1 MSPSSSLSEHALVEA
16 MLEVERAL
24 AEANAAEG
32 LIPSSAV
39 AEIAAACDVSRYDVP
54 VLWEAAESSGNPV
67 VPLVRAMDAGPWV
80 HLGATSQDILDSATM
95 VAVKRALA
103 AMPLASV
110 LEACAR
116 LVRTHRSTVMAART
130 LGQQA
135 VPTTFG
141 LVAATWLHGMVGRLD
156 VSCFVQ
162 FGGAAGTLAGSGG
175 RGVAVATRLGALL
188 GLAVPVLPWHT
199 ERSPMRA
206 VAHELASTVVAC
218 GKVALDVTLL
228 AQTEVGE
235 VSEGAGGG
243 SSAMPHKRNP
253 VDSVL
258 ILAAARRVPGL
269 LGPFYAP
276 HELQRAVGGWQAEWE
291 PLRELVRLTESTLTR
306 TERLLTNLRVHPDRM
321 LANLDPR
328 TMAESVAS
336 RLAPSLGRAEA
347 HALVARLAERSFREA
362 LLGDPS
368 VREVLSVEDLD
379 AALDPA
385 SWLGSADELIDRV
398 LARYEEERPGG

>member
-1 MSPSSSLSEHALVEA
+1 MSPSSSLSERDLVEA
-16 MLEVERAL
+16 MLEVESAL

-39 AEIAAACDVSRYDVP
+39 PVIAAACEVSRYDVP
-54 VLWEAAESSGNPV
+54 ALWEAAESSGNPV

-80 HLGATSQDILDSATM
+80 HFGATSQDILDTASM
-95 VAVKRALA
+95 LAVKRALA

-110 LEACAR
+110 QASCAR
-116 LVRTHRSTVMAART
+116 LVRAHRSTVMAART

-141 LVAATWLHGMVGRLD
+141 LVAATWLQGLVGRLR

-162 FGGAAGTLAGSGG
+162 FGGAAGTLAASGG
-175 RGVAVATRLGALL
+175 RGVAVAERLGALL
-188 GLAVPVLPWHT
+188 GLAVPVLPWHA
-199 ERSPMRA
+199 ERSPVRA
-206 VAHELASTVVAC
+206 VAHELAGTVVAC
-218 GKVALDVTLL
+218 GKVALDVALL

-235 VSEGAGGG
+235 VTEGAGGG

-291 PLRELVRLTESTLTR
+291 PLRELVRLTESTLAR
-306 TERLLTNLRVHPDRM
+306 TERLLANLRVHPDRM
-321 LANLDPR
+321 RANLDPR

-347 HALVARLAERSFREA
+347 HALVGRLAQESFRDA
-362 LLGDPS
+362 LVGDPT
-368 VREVLSVEDLD
+368 VREVLSVSEID
-379 AALDPA
+379 AALDPS